1 MTGEWIDD
9 ARLEE
14 ISRQIATEFDST
26 VPVFTLR
33 KVAEWGISRPEVL
46 ALQRRGQVERIRHG
60 AYCFG
65 DHWSRAKDDDR
76 LRRRILALSAMAG
89 MREPVYACGPFAAE
103 LHGLPLPSWE
113 PKFIDLVRDSRRDTR
128 PGHKGV
134 KPRNRLDGVR
144 IVSRNL
150 TDEAVTTAVGIP
162 VIGIAASAMTSA
174 AHLTDEYAVG
184 MFDAALRLG
193 ATHEQL
199 AEIGSRWISSKG
211 MVAATRLVDL
221 ARDGAES
228 VLESISR
235 VRLCKR
241 GLPEPILQQ
250 EFRDQRGFVGRV
262 DMWWPQWR
270 LIGEADGMGKYDDPQ
285 DLRREKIREDRL
297 RAMGLSVVRW
307 TWNEI
312 WDRPGDVVA
321 RLLAARAENIA
332 RPRAGR
338 RAG

>member
-14 ISRQIATEFDST
+14 ISKQIATEFDST

-60 AYCFG
+60 AYCLG
-65 DHWSRAKDDDR
+65 DHWSRAKDDDG

-89 MREPVYACGPFAAE
+89 MREPIYACGPFSAE

-128 PGHKGV
+128 PAHKGV

-162 VIGIAASAMTSA
+162 VIGVAASAMTSA

-199 AEIGSRWISSKG
+199 TEIGSRWISSKG

-250 EFRDQRGFVGRV
+250 EFHDQRGFVGRV

-297 RAMGLSVVRW
+297 RALGLSVVRW

-312 WDRPGDVVA
+312 WDRPGDVLA
-321 RLLAARAENIA
+321 RLIAARAENIA
-332 RPRAGR
+332 RPRAG
-338 RAG
+338 